1 MRFNRL
7 ENEDNLKI
15 ISVYHT
21 SINKRVIV
29 DGFHRAAALET
40 EIKNKE
46 RFAIPRVTIWE
57 CYGNLVHTIF
67 PFEFSHLLTG
77 EFVNNAM

>member
-1 MRFNRL
+1 MSCL
-7 ENEDNLKI
+7 SDKPVVKLKF
-15 ISVYHT
+15 V
-21 SINKRVIV
+21 
-29 DGFHRAAALET
+29 HRAAVLET

-67 PFEFSHLLTG
+67 PFEFSHVLTG
-77 EFVNNAM
+77 EFINNAM